1 MISYWKNYWFQFSV
15 GIFNIF
21 LAIHH
26 LVTNEDLLCVA
37 WLLSGLYW
45 IGSTVILNN
54 RENIK
59 KLHDRITELENSAVT
74 DIDQLAPNHY
84 VLVRQLGPDKNYIMV
99 RKDEEDD

>member
-15 GIFNIF
+15 GIFDIL

-26 LVTNEDLLCVA
+26 LVTDEDLLCVA
-37 WLLSGLYW
+37 WLLSGMYW

-59 KLHDRITELENSAVT
+59 KLNERITELENWAVT
-74 DIDQLAPNHY
+74 DIDKLGPNHF
-84 VLVRQLGPDKNYIMV
+84 VLVRQLGPDKDYVFVN
-99 RKDEEDD
+99 KETEDD

>member
-1 MISYWKNYWFQFSV
+1 MISYWKNHWFQFCV
-15 GIFNIF
+15 GIFNIL

-26 LVTNEDLLCVA
+26 LVANEDLMCIA

-59 KLHDRITELENSAVT
+59 KLHERVTELENSAVT

-84 VLVRQLGPDKNYIMV
+84 VLVRQLGPDKNYVMV
-99 RKDEEDD
+99 RKDSEDE